1 MVPAGWAMAFFISLI
16 YTGSRVGGQRERQT
30 QAFEAGTVYF
40 PRDYPSILAYENWA
54 TEREM
59 EKKGKWDRKPPAKRV
74 NFESLGTTHPWKS
87 DWYGLLGIKE
97 HEHEAPPAFVST
109 QRELD
114 EGAVGNIRP
123 WLLRGAEVPK
133 ILARLYSVFSH
144 SAALLSDINR
154 LRLKRSPSSLV
165 DDKEATNLLNRA
177 LINVKVKMCSR
188 GTPEELAMIYVL
200 ADETVLQW
208 EKVLHSSRVADDESP
223 KEIEV
228 PVYSLFHLLSI
239 ADMPAVG

>member
-1 MVPAGWAMAFFISLI
+1 MVPAGWSMAFFNSLI

-30 QAFEAGTVYF
+30 QAFEAGAAYF
-40 PRDYPSILAYENWA
+40 PRDYPSTSAYENWA
-54 TEREM
+54 TERER
-59 EKKGKWDRKPPAKRV
+59 EEKGKWDRKPPAKRV
-74 NFESLGTTHPWKS
+74 NFESLGTIHPWKA

-97 HEHEAPPAFVST
+97 GEQEASAAFVST
-109 QRELD
+109 QREQD
-114 EGAVGNIRP
+114 EGAVGIHP

-154 LRLKRSPSSLV
+154 LRLKRSPNPLI
-165 DDKEATNLLNRA
+165 DDKEATNLLTRA
-177 LINVKVKMCSR
+177 LINVKIKMCSR

-200 ADETVLQW
+200 SDEVVLQW
-208 EKVLHSSRVADDESP
+208 EKVLHSSKAVDDESA

-228 PVYSLFHLLSI
+228 PVLFPFIVDS
-239 ADMPAVG
+239 